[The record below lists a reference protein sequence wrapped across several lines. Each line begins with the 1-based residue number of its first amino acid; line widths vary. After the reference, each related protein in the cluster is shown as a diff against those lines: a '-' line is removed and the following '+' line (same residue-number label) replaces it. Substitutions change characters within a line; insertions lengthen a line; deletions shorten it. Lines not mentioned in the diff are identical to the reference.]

1 MIVLCGVEVIII
13 STLIY
18 IYHYFLLFFRI
29 EWLKRLKRHKVLL
42 TIIFLVLLCNDLF
55 LKIECRHRL
64 GPFLNLQGRR
74 SLFLPPDVGINPILN
89 PLLENI
95 RCEPLISEISQELFD
110 PFASEF

>member
-1 MIVLCGVEVIII
+1 MIVLSGIEIVII

-18 IYHYFLLFFRI
+18 IHHYFLLFFRI
-29 EWLKRLKRHKVLL
+29 ERLKRHKVLF

-74 SLFLPPDVGINPILN
+74 SLFLPPNVGINPILN
-89 PLLENI
+89 PLLEYI